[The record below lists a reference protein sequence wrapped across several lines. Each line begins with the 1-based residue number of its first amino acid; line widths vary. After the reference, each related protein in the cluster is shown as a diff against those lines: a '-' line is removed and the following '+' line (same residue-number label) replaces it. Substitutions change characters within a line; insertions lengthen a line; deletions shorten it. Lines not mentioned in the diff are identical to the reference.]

1 MENLELSDLAFR
13 VQVILDE
20 HRHLPSPTDVKALE
34 EVLEILDELQQPETS
49 LSPLEWGARFV
60 TLVARII
67 EVLQVLD

>member
-1 MENLELSDLAFR
+1 MENLALSDLAFR

-20 HRHLPSPTDVKALE
+20 HRHLLSPPDVKALE
-34 EVLEILDELQQPETS
+34 EVLETLDELQQPS

-60 TLVARII
+60 TLFARII